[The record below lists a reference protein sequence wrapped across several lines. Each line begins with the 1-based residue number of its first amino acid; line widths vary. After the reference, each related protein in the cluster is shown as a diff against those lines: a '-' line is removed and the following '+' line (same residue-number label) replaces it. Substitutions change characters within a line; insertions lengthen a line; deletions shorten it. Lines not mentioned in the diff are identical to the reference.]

1 MQPSGEQVE
10 IRHAGYRAVVTEA
23 GAGLRVLEHDR
34 IPLVDGY
41 PADEMATGGR
51 GQLLMPWPNRV
62 DGGRYS
68 FDGRDLQL
76 ALSEPEAGNAIHG
89 LARWLS
95 WTVAEQAED
104 RVRLT
109 CRLMAQ
115 KGYPWTLELS
125 ADYALSPDGLTVT
138 QAATNLGDS
147 PAPYA
152 QGAHP
157 YLSVGRPVDECDLT
171 LPTPPDQLA
180 PASPFGSRRLDDSFT
195 DLARDADG
203 TARCLLRDPDSG
215 RAVELWLDER
225 HRWLHVYTAD
235 KLPAGQARRGVALE
249 PMTAPAG
256 AFASGRDLERL
267 DPGARFAASWGIRA
281 AG

>member
-23 GAGLRVLEHDR
+23 GAGLRVLEHDGR
-34 IPLVDGY
+34 PLVDGY
-41 PADEMATGGR
+41 EADEMATGGR
-51 GQLLMPWPNRV
+51 GQLLMPWPNRIE
-62 DGGRYS
+62 GGRYS

-95 WTVAEQAED
+95 WTVAERTQD

-125 ADYALSPDGLTVT
+125 ADYALSPEGLTVT

-147 PAPYA
+147 TAPYA

-157 YLSVGRPVDECDLT
+157 YLSVGRLVDECEVS
-171 LPTPPDQLA
+171 LPTRPDQLA
-180 PASPFGSRRLDDSFT
+180 PASPFGGQRLDDSFT
-195 DLARDADG
+195 DLARDVDG
-203 TARCLLRDPDSG
+203 TARCRLRDPATD

-225 HRWLHVYTAD
+225 HRWLHVYTGD
-235 KLPAGQARRGVALE
+235 KLPPGQARRGVALE

-256 AFASGRDLERL
+256 AFASGQDLVRL
-267 DPGARFAASWGIRA
+267 DPGARFAASWGLG

>member
-1 MQPSGEQVE
+1 MEPSGEQVE

-23 GAGLRVLEHDR
+23 GAGLRELENDGR
-34 IPLVDGY
+34 PLVDGY
-41 PADEMATGGR
+41 GSDEMATGGR
-51 GQLLMPWPNRV
+51 GQLLVPWPNRIE
-62 DGGRYS
+62 GGRYS

-76 ALSEPEAGNAIHG
+76 ALSEPDAGNAIHG

-95 WTVAEQAED
+95 WAVAEQAED

-138 QAATNLGDS
+138 QAATNLADS

-157 YLSVGRPVDECDLT
+157 YLTVGRLLDECELS
-171 LPTPPDQLA
+171 LPTRPDQLA
-180 PASPFGSRRLDDSFT
+180 PVSPFGSRRLDEPFT
-195 DLARDADG
+195 DLAREADG
-203 TARCLLRDPDSG
+203 TARCRLRDPGTDRS
-215 RAVELWLDER
+215 VVLWLDER
-225 HRWLHVYTAD
+225 HRWLHVYTGD
-235 KLPAGQARRGVALE
+235 TLPAAEARRSVALE
-249 PMTAPAG
+249 PMTAPPG
-256 AFASGRDLERL
+256 AFASGRDLVRL
-267 DPGARFAASWGIRA
+267 APGARFEASWGLRT
-281 AG
+281 G